1 MTVMLLKEDQHGL
14 IEDMYIAKVGL
25 LGGPALIVDD
35 GIREIPVLPSTL

>member
-14 IEDMYIAKVGL
+14 IEDMYIAIVSL

-35 GIREIPVLPSTL
+35 GIREIPVFKATL